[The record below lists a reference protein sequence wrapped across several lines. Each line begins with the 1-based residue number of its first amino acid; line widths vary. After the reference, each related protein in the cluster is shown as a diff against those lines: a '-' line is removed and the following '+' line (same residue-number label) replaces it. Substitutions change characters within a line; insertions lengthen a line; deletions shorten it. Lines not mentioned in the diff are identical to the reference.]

1 MAVAI
6 SEDMT
11 HKATSDH
18 KRFSKL
24 DAGNAALD
32 WALLVLKTLMDMF

>member
-6 SEDMT
+6 SVDMT
-11 HKATSDH
+11 NKATSDH

-24 DAGNAALD
+24 DAENAALD
-32 WALLVLKTLMDMF
+32 WALLVLKTLMGMF

>member
-1 MAVAI
+1 MAVAV
-6 SEDMT
+6 SVHMT

-18 KRFSKL
+18 KRFSKGVAEKL
-24 DAGNAALD
+24 APS